1 MSSARRLF
9 TALVLCLAA
18 NSPSQDTLKVSGTQV
33 SPTEIEDTLLQHPE
47 QLISDA
53 AVVGVNGSR
62 MTDEKVPRAWIVLT
76 DAGKQRGSQAVFT
89 ALDIWVKERLSRHKW
104 LRGGYQAVN
113 EVSTVYVLVL
123 NVLTDRVA
131 QIPKLPTGKVLRRV
145 LLDEYL
151 KAQREGHVVRTK
163 L

>member
-1 MSSARRLF
+1 M
-9 TALVLCLAA
+9 
-18 NSPSQDTLKVSGTQV
+18 KVSGTQV

-76 DAGKQRGSQAVFT
+76 DAGKQRGTQAVFT
-89 ALDIWVKERLSRHKW
+89 ALDTWVKERLSRHKW

-113 EVSTVYVLVL
+113 EVSTISVLVFDA
-123 NVLTDRVA
+123 LTDHVRVA
-131 QIPKLPTGKVLRRV
+131 
-145 LLDEYL
+145 
-151 KAQREGHVVRTK
+151 
-163 L
+163 